1 MLIKPQQCSAAR
13 DLLGITPEIL
23 AGYAG
28 VSVESVIGFEARKP
42 DIPNSIA
49 ETIQVALEYAGVV
62 FLKTDETDQQ
72 MVRLRS
78 YYTPI
83 TSSPSPRA
91 SDIKVEQK

>member
-62 FLKTDETDQQ
+62 FLLHANYIIPESESIRHQ
-72 MVRLRS
+72 S
-78 YYTPI
+78 
-83 TSSPSPRA
+83 
-91 SDIKVEQK
+91 